1 MKCIAN
7 KNAQIFQKTLD
18 AGAICNLHLQA
29 DTLQIVEPMYIANAS
44 ISKI

>member
-7 KNAQIFQKTLD
+7 KNAQILQKTLD

-29 DTLQIVEPMYIANAS
+29 DTLQMLLFQKSEITRHP
-44 ISKI
+44 